1 MAKFGEILQE
11 LRKDRGLSQ
20 QDLGKILHVTPGT
33 ISNYENNVSLPGV
46 ERLVEM
52 AEFFQVSTDYL
63 LGRCSSRLSPDAWNK
78 AALGERTV
86 GELIHTIR
94 GLSCHWLV
102 PGPTGG
108 TGFLMRRWIP
118 CPTTQLRTSWNNK
131 VFWMIWTA
139 CVGFGPNWTR
149 AANTS

>member
-1 MAKFGEILQE
+1 MAKLGEILQE
-11 LRKDRGLSQ
+11 LRKDNGLSQ

-52 AEFFQVSTDYL
+52 ADYFQVSTDYL
-63 LGRCSSRLSPDAWNK
+63 IGRCSSRLSHDACNQ

-94 GLSCHWLV
+94 GLSPDQRGALA
-102 PGPTGG
+102 
-108 TGFLMRRWIP
+108 LIISDMA
-118 CPTTQLRTSWNNK
+118 LRAT
-131 VFWMIWTA
+131 I
-139 CVGFGPNWTR
+139 TR
-149 AANTS
+149 YQGSQQGEAR

>member
-11 LRKDRGLSQ
+11 LRKDNGLSQ

-33 ISNYENNVSLPGV
+33 ISNYENSVSLPGV

-52 AEFFQVSTDYL
+52 ADYFQVSTDYL
-63 LGRCSSRLSPDAWNK
+63 LGRCSSRLSPDAWNQ

-94 GLSCHWLV
+94 GLTPDQRGALALIISD
-102 PGPTGG
+102 
-108 TGFLMRRWIP
+108 MA
-118 CPTTQLRTSWNNK
+118 LRAT
-131 VFWMIWTA
+131 I
-139 CVGFGPNWTR
+139 TR
-149 AANTS
+149 YQGSQQGEAR